1 MKMSKLPLIG
11 LILALK
17 KTIFNQKSVKSNILH
32 IFGKMIRTYEQCI
45 ERFGSKYLVKR
56 AVAEGVIFQL
66 EPGVYS
72 DRKNE
77 SDIAIVAAKYPKG
90 VITLNTAF
98 YCHGLTDSIP
108 DKIFLNTTSGAKK
121 IADSRVVQKFEKE
134 DVLRLGA
141 TTMLYADA
149 QINIYNKERMLL
161 ELIRHKN
168 NLPYD
173 YYKEIIGNYRKII
186 GDLDLQSMQ
195 EYLENF
201 PKAGMINKALQLE
214 VF

>member
-1 MKMSKLPLIG
+1 M
-11 LILALK
+11 
-17 KTIFNQKSVKSNILH
+17 H
-32 IFGKMIRTYEQCI
+32 
-45 ERFGSKYLVKR
+45 
-56 AVAEGVIFQL
+56 
-66 EPGVYS
+66 
-72 DRKNE
+72 
-77 SDIAIVAAKYPKG
+77 
-90 VITLNTAF
+90 
-98 YCHGLTDSIP
+98 
-108 DKIFLNTTSGAKK
+108 
-121 IADSRVVQKFEKE
+121 
-134 DVLRLGA
+134 LGA